1 MKTSLKIVL
10 AFLFTLISLFAI
22 YFLRIVPSVKIWDSY
37 KIFYVDK
44 SVDIETVFSNST
56 LMNKIISKSTQNY
69 PTSNKITPIMGEY
82 TLRNFTSQQLRDVF
96 FEDMDS
102 KYQLFYVKNDIA
114 KSVADFLN
122 SQNIAF
128 GTDNNATVPI
138 VCPIVCFVLI
148 TLLWI
153 LSKSKFRFFVGKL
166 PFVLMAYAMPYYS
179 VGIAICCFISFYFV
193 AELFLVRK
201 DWKISFVKQP
211 ILIILGIISITLIFM
226 CGLRAIIL
234 FLLALISSFSL
245 LIIFSSIPNKN
256 LYGFFMKEILPSRY
270 INKKKR
276 INVKYFCLSL
286 ISVIVLFI
294 FFIISSNFVSDI
306 SENNLF
312 LPAPSEYTDGDLPSS
327 LEENYKDIKSNINLA
342 ETTNELVSVELPNV
356 FDFVDEKWI
365 LQTYPYQILDL
376 NFYESISFGDVIS
389 FPTFSKT
396 SNGLVKQDYVN
407 LFSFDENFVS
417 SSISEFEKS
426 NGIEQLLVSQKPYT
440 NITYS
445 SGGKAETTVLMW
457 IVSFLGL
464 FFLGCITSICL
475 VKRHIK

>member
-10 AFLFTLISLFAI
+10 ALLLTITSLFLI
-22 YFLRIVPSVKIWDSY
+22 YILRVVPSVKIWDSY

-44 SVDIETVFSNST
+44 SVDIETVFSNSN
-56 LMNKIISKSTQNY
+56 LNSKIISKSNQTY
-69 PTSNKITPIMGEY
+69 PSSSKITPIMGEY
-82 TLRNFTSQQLRDVF
+82 TLRNFTSKQLRDVF

-102 KYQLFYVKNDIA
+102 KYQLFYVKNDIS

-122 SQNIAF
+122 SQNISF

-138 VCPIVCFVLI
+138 VCPIVCFVL
-148 TLLWI
+148 TFLLWF
-153 LSKSKFRFFVGKL
+153 LSKSKIRFLINKL
-166 PFVLMAYAMPYYS
+166 PFILMAYAIPYYS

-193 AELFLVRK
+193 ADLYLVRK
-201 DWKISFVKQP
+201 DWKSSFVKQP
-211 ILIILGIISITLIFM
+211 ILLILGTISIILISL
-226 CGLRAIIL
+226 CGLRAILL
-234 FLLALISSFSL
+234 FLFSLISSFSIL
-245 LIIFSSIPNKN
+245 YIFSSIPNRN

-270 INKKKR
+270 LNKKKR
-276 INVKYFCLSL
+276 INAKFFGLSL
-286 ISVIVLFI
+286 ISVIVLFM

-312 LPAPSEYTDGDLPSS
+312 LPAPSEYTSEDLPSS
-327 LEENYKDIKSNINLA
+327 LEENYKSIKSNINLA
-342 ETTNELVSVELPNV
+342 ATNTEKKSAELPNV
-356 FDFVDEKWI
+356 FDFVEENWI
-365 LQTYPYQILDL
+365 LQTYPYQVLDL
-376 NFYESISFGDVIS
+376 NFYKSISYGDVIR

-396 SNGLVKQDYVN
+396 SNGLVKQDSID
-407 LFSFDENFVS
+407 LFSFDEDFLS

-445 SGGKAETTVLMW
+445 SGGKTETTILMW
-457 IVSFLGL
+457 IVAFFGL